1 MKPYVCVIDDDPS
14 VQRATRRLLHS
25 AGYRVL
31 TYSSA
36 EDFLRL
42 RELPRPTCLIVDVRM
57 PGMTGLD
64 LQAAI
69 CGTIHEVP
77 LVMISGHADAAT
89 VARATAAG
97 AVAFLSK
104 PFEDSALLEALQ
116 RAIDEDR
123 RRLSARPAHVRANTP
138 ERLLG

>member
-1 MKPYVCVIDDDPS
+1 MKPNVCVIDDDPS
-14 VQRATRRLLHS
+14 VQRSMRRLLHA

-36 EDFLRL
+36 EDFLAL
-42 RELPRPTCLIVDVRM
+42 SELPHPICLVVDVRM
-57 PGMTGLD
+57 PGMTGID

-69 CGTIHEVP
+69 SGTTHDAPI
-77 LVMISGHADAAT
+77 VMISGHADAAT

-97 AVAFLSK
+97 AVSFLCK
-104 PFEDSALLEALQ
+104 PFEDTALLEALQ

-123 RRLSARPAHVRANTP
+123 RRMSAQPAHVRAKA
-138 ERLLG
+138 